1 MKFIC
6 AWPSMSNTLSE
17 VVNIGTFYVN
27 STGGDSIEF
36 AIEEKIQSILMEGIL
51 EAVASINIGG
61 VSIYLLLFGLWCL
74 LMCIF
79 VGDKFYGGMCFE
91 CLRCKLILYR
101 LKIFVTSINIIMHV
115 FVYSTQLFAISEI
128 QKKVKFIHFT
138 YQKIRCQL
146 QPRHQPILLLIAP

>member
-27 STGGDSIEF
+27 STGSDSIEF

-61 VSIYLLLFGLWCL
+61 VSIYLLLFDLWCL
-74 LMCIF
+74 LMYIF
-79 VGDKFYGGMCFE
+79 VGD
-91 CLRCKLILYR
+91 
-101 LKIFVTSINIIMHV
+101 
-115 FVYSTQLFAISEI
+115 
-128 QKKVKFIHFT
+128 
-138 YQKIRCQL
+138 
-146 QPRHQPILLLIAP
+146 